1 MTSTI
6 SGVTG
11 AATVRK
17 RGRNGSRR
25 HTAAEAAQR
34 GQHAISD
41 HRRKFGEPLPTNTA
55 PMPAPPSWF
64 SRELKEIF
72 AATIAFAPP
81 GLLQAGDFENLVT
94 LANAVLMHRTVA
106 KEMLALPR
114 GALPQEREALERR
127 LRFAS
132 SAVGRISKT
141 LGLTPPERARIG
153 LPATTDKDKTDQW
166 TPFPTMIDVA
176 KAA

>member
-1 MTSTI
+1 MILPHGET
-6 SGVTG
+6 
-11 AATVRK
+11 RH
-17 RGRNGSRR
+17 RGRTGQRR
-25 HTAAEAAQR
+25 LTEAEAAQR
-34 GQHAISD
+34 GKQAIAD
-41 HRRKFGEPLPTNTA
+41 HRRKFGAPLVENSA
-55 PMPAPPSWF
+55 PMPDPPKWF
-64 SRELKEIF
+64 SHELKEIF

-94 LANAVLMHRTVA
+94 LANAVLMHRQIA
-106 KEMLALPR
+106 KEMLAQPEE
-114 GALPQEREALERR
+114 ATPQEREALERR

-153 LPATTDKDKTDQW
+153 LPATKEKGQADQW
-166 TPFPTMIDVA
+166 TPFPTVIDGA

>member
-1 MTSTI
+1 
-6 SGVTG
+6 VTTE
-11 AATVRK
+11 AQANHP

-25 HTAAEAAQR
+25 YTAAEAAQR
-34 GQHAISD
+34 GQHAIAD
-41 HRRKFGEPLPTNTA
+41 HRRKFGEALPVNSS
-55 PMPAPPSWF
+55 PMPDPPAWF

-72 AATIAFAPP
+72 TATLAGAPP
-81 GLLQAGDFENLVT
+81 GLLRAGDFENLVT
-94 LANAVLMHRTVA
+94 LASAVLMHRRVA
-106 KEMLALPR
+106 QEAL
-114 GALPQEREALERR
+114 LQEDTAPVEEKEALERR

-153 LPATTDKDKTDQW
+153 LPATTDKDKADQW
-166 TPFPTMIDVA
+166 TPFPTVIDGA